1 MHNLNLDKVK
11 RPSAPPIHTTLG
23 ELFDDN
29 PEMLHVRDDVYA
41 SFSGIGYTCEIEETD
56 GDSILP
62 DVYELH
68 LYNHFSNLP
77 SLHMKFKKDTKCKHY
92 DIMGGAKRIDIYL
105 DKDGEPTLTL
115 VVVGEVDSEVVPT
128 ALMVKHL
135 SHEIQLFTPSNL
147 PVLSKGGQL
156 VSGGVALGV
165 SLFFHQ
171 DTTWVGKYRRLD
183 LGSLHTTNGYTLR
196 SVISKDVCL
205 SDIIKEQ

>member
-29 PEMLHVRDDVYA
+29 PEMLHVCDDVYA

-68 LYNHFSNLP
+68 LYNHFSKLP
-77 SLHMKFKKDTKCKHY
+77 SIHMKFKKDTPCRY
-92 DIMGGAKRIDIYL
+92 SSIVGGAVQIDIL
-105 DKDGEPTLTL
+105 PGDSLEPVITLIS
-115 VVVGEVDSEVVPT
+115 VASVDVDVIHSN
-128 ALMVKHL
+128 LMVKHL
-135 SHEIQLFTPSNL
+135 SHTLILYAPNNTAVE
-147 PVLSKGGQL
+147 VKDGQL
-156 VSGGVALGV
+156 VVNDSPLGM
-165 SLFFHQ
+165 SLFFYQ

-183 LGSLHTTNGYTLR
+183 LGSLHTTRDYTLR

-205 SDIIKEQ
+205 SDIIKKQ